1 MKKIILLLTSVIL
14 AAACETRYE
23 YDYTLKYTVGDNQ
36 IVETGKVTTDDA
48 NSVPIAVAYKN
59 SVVVD
64 TYPRDNEGDAIVHY
78 QGETPGRIDSLGY
91 RLVQYYRINKSTDY
105 VWNRTI
111 IIKEEK

>member
-1 MKKIILLLTSVIL
+1 MKKIILLLTAVIL
-14 AAACETRYE
+14 MASCETRYE
-23 YDYTLKYTVGDNQ
+23 YNYTLKYTVGDNQ
-36 IVETGKVTTDDA
+36 MVETGKVTTDDA

-78 QGETPGRIDSLGY
+78 QGETPGRVDSLGY
-91 RLVQYYRINKSTDY
+91 RLVQYYTIGKASNTIWS
-105 VWNRTI
+105 RTF